1 MIRGTTPTHTF
12 VFPLDGSEYAAIYVT
27 YVQKGT
33 TVLEKTE
40 EDMTFDGNVGSYT
53 LTQAETL
60 GFSSKNPV
68 EIQIRAKTTGG
79 IAIASRTYTVSVDEV
94 LKSGVI

>member
-12 VFPLDGSEYAAIYVT
+12 VFPLDGSEYSAIYVT

-53 LTQAETL
+53 LTQTETL
-60 GFSSKNPV
+60 AFSPDNPV
-68 EIQIRAKTTGG
+68 EIQVRAKTTGG
-79 IAIASRTYTVSVDEV
+79 AAMASAVVTIPVGDI
-94 LKSGVI
+94 LKAGVI